1 MQEISAQKYRSSRKR
16 RRRYIWGPGDKGG
29 SPPLT
34 KHPSPNPSVGQFPFD
49 LLQLG
54 AEMKVG
60 NTPHPHTAPRHGA
73 PEGTGPSTPGSI
85 LRELGGRSGRWEAEP
100 RPAGWPCLG
109 CKASGCLA
117 WAWDLCAHPSP
128 RWRPPGAGLSPT
140 SISIHRGRRGTEG
153 QLGRKEK
160 GVSLGAEDS
169 SAPVCLA
176 PLARPAT
183 RGFR

>member
-16 RRRYIWGPGDKGG
+16 RHRYIWGPGDKGG

-73 PEGTGPSTPGSI
+73 PEGTQDPPPLAPFFGNLVDAVGGGRLSPVLRAGHAWAAKPLAAWPGPGISAPTPPHAGGHQEPDCRPQAFPSTGGEGGPRGS
-85 LRELGGRSGRWEAEP
+85 WAE
-100 RPAGWPCLG
+100 
-109 CKASGCLA
+109 
-117 WAWDLCAHPSP
+117 
-128 RWRPPGAGLSPT
+128 
-140 SISIHRGRRGTEG
+140 RR
-153 QLGRKEK
+153 K
-160 GVSLGAEDS
+160 G
-169 SAPVCLA
+169 
-176 PLARPAT
+176 
-183 RGFR
+183 